1 MLLLL
6 LVRREVRLVLES
18 RRAHVRLLLGHLSLS
33 LGSGKVEGQWVGIA
47 GVQDRR
53 GGRSGHDVVLAVLAG
68 ARARGDRVL
77 SAVGLKSAHR
87 RRGLNAIL
95 MALLLLLLVV
105 HLTRRVTTPVLAE
118 VDLEALVFVLAAD
131 SLDRLD
137 GVRDVGEVD
146 ECTALLA
153 QSVNQLD
160 LTILLEVLPEAL
172 LGPGLVQVTDVHV
185 ARCTAGHSEC
195 NGRRKSTGVLAPAD
209 LQTAVVDHQA
219 LEVAQGVE
227 GRSRGRV
234 DESDKANVLVGN
246 VTNVVK
252 QTASDDVADL
262 FDRGLRVDVA
272 QVDGTVSNVVGTT
285 SGLRDCSGGNGLL
298 SKSTGNQITVRAVE
312 NMGITWSDAKVL
324 CCVLLLGLGHV
335 GATVL
340 TVVHPTRRLPLRFL
354 GKLSDGLDGV
364 ANGQEVYKANGLLAN
379 DLDGV
384 NGTKLA
390 QILTQLI
397 LRRLFWQ
404 VAEIDIA

>member
-68 ARARGDRVL
+68 ARAWGDGVL

-87 RRGLNAIL
+87 RRGLNAIIV
-95 MALLLLLLVV
+95 ALLLLLVV
-105 HLTRRVTTPVLAE
+105 HLTGRVTAPVLAE
-118 VDLEALVFVLAAD
+118 VDLEALVFVLTTD

-137 GVRDVGEVD
+137 GVRDVSEVY

-172 LGPGLVQVTDVHV
+172 LGPGFVQVTNVDV
-185 ARCTAGHSEC
+185 ARRTTGDSER